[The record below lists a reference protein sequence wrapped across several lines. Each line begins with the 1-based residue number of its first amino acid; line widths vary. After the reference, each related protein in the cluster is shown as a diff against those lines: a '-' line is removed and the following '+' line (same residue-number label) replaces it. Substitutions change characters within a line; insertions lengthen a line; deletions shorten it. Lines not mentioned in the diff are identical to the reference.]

1 MAREVTRTASPLS
14 STPPSSWSQG
24 GAEWVAKRG
33 RTHSVAHHSGSP
45 FASDR
50 GYGWRRRASVLTAW
64 SGESR
69 SRPKQR
75 KRPDRPRARRAVGRA
90 ARARVHAAAGR
101 ESAHILLH
109 VKRSAKHTHADDTE
123 TMPSRQP
130 VEGVCGAGKKHGA
143 VRARLVL
150 LEAGYERLLL
160 LFGRRTDVRDRGEAV
175 ECNFGMRPT
184 TRHPPPLHST
194 VTASWPPSMARQ
206 KGGKSL
212 KKRQSKGESVA
223 RKERVSNPG
232 CACGSRTS
240 AWRAGSA
247 PTGEAAASGQQ
258 VLLGFRHHPP
268 GSLTP
273 RRLQSANIDTRGPA
287 RLADLHVTHACP
299 SSPASP
305 SPKSPFTEVIPSAL
319 RRTPARKHA
328 TVVHDL

>member
-212 KKRQSKGESVA
+212 KKETEQR
-223 RKERVSNPG
+223 RVSSPEREG
-232 CACGSRTS
+232 VEPRVRLRLSHVCMACWQRAHGRGGSIRPAGPTCFPSPS
-240 AWRAGSA
+240 AGELDTQASA
-247 PTGEAAASGQQ
+247 VSKHRYTGTRETGRPAC
-258 VLLGFRHHPP
+258 
-268 GSLTP
+268 
-273 RRLQSANIDTRGPA
+273 DTRLP
-287 RLADLHVTHACP
+287 
-299 SSPASP
+299 
-305 SPKSPFTEVIPSAL
+305 VIPCIAIPKI
-319 RRTPARKHA
+319 TIH
-328 TVVHDL
+328 